1 MPNPEL
7 RFTGFKDPTGLDIF
21 EGDYLVIKLSDLSPE
36 QIEKRQLGKLMEQYD
51 IQYMQAYI
59 KPTGQLRYDIEI
71 TFVDSNHQALTD
83 VKYYFSREKGD
94 MSEEE
99 FFADYGK
106 SSSLDEVY
114 TVLVMAQFQMF
125 KGIIKDNLWFKVPAL
140 HVMESK

>member
-1 MPNPEL
+1 
-7 RFTGFKDPTGLDIF
+7 
-21 EGDYLVIKLSDLSPE
+21 
-36 QIEKRQLGKLMEQYD
+36 MEQYD

-83 VKYYFSREKGD
+83 VKYYFSREKSG
-94 MSEEE
+94 MTEEE